1 MEAEQHS
8 LEWYRSRLGKITGS
22 QVGKLMTSGRNKGET
37 FGQAAITYMY
47 EVAATR
53 YMNDKIVENDV
64 LFQDYLDIVNVSSKS
79 MEWGTEQEANARELY
94 ARMKGVAVMERG
106 LVEHPS
112 IPFFASSP
120 DGYIDKDNAGNT
132 GCLEIKC
139 PSQATYMRYRA
150 EVKDGESL
158 KRTNREYY
166 YQCLAHILC
175 CEADYT
181 DFVAYCPFQAEPF
194 HCVRVLPNYDDMV
207 AMEERINKANDFIET
222 LK

>member
-22 QVGKLMTSGRNKGET
+22 QIGKLMTSGRKRNET
-37 FGQAAITYMY
+37 FGQTAITYMY

-53 YMNDKIVENDV
+53 YMNDKIVSDDL
-64 LFQDYLDIVNVSSKS
+64 LFQDYLDIVNVTSKA
-79 MEWGTEQEANARELY
+79 MEWGTEQEANARKLY
-94 ARMKGVAVMERG
+94 ARIKGVEVTERG
-106 LVEHPS
+106 LVEHPTVA
-112 IPFFASSP
+112 FFASSP
-120 DGYIDKDNAGNT
+120 DGYIAKDNAGFT

-139 PSQATYMRYRA
+139 PSQAVYMRYRA

-158 KRTNREYY
+158 KAVNKDYY